1 MESVRE
7 DGTSLIIFMSTY
19 SREIL
24 ETLSHSDPESHP
36 RLLTVLAVRLGF
48 IDVPSQYNLD
58 TSSISKSF
66 LHSVES
72 LERFLSEN
80 FENRVDW
87 LSRWWCPNVLTEFV
101 GVLFECM

>member
-48 IDVPSQYNLD
+48 IDAPSQYNLD

-72 LERFLSEN
+72 LERFLSEK